1 MWYSHAYFWDAWK
14 MPDTGPWP
22 TLEENCLASNLQ
34 YAIYS
39 FKVPWVIPLLAFY
52 IIYWNISENI
62 GLMGFILLNR
72 LQSLISVTWPV
83 GYKRHFSNPM
93 VWLLSCISGWFPI
106 QMHQQS
112 ISDNWK
118 DAQDVPEVQL
128 HCVYLHF
135 PFFFFFNCITL
146 FILIEALGSHESFTM
161 QLFCFK

>member
-22 TLEENCLASNLQ
+22 TLEENCWKKLE
-34 YAIYS
+34 
-39 FKVPWVIPLLAFY
+39 
-52 IIYWNISENI
+52 ENI

-112 ISDNWK
+112 IFDNWK
-118 DAQDVPEVQL
+118 DAQGVPEVQL
-128 HCVYLHF
+128 CCVYLHF
-135 PFFFFFNCITL
+135 PFLFFSCITL